1 MVAAVGGAA
10 VGTEREWSGHAKG
23 PAAHFAGIRTFTLL
37 GGLGGLCG
45 WLWVAGFELPSTV
58 LVAGAVGLIVA
69 AYAAASRRDVDGTT
83 EAAALVVVA
92 AGVASGAGYLGLAS
106 AVVAITSLLLVEKTR
121 LHAIVER
128 INDRELR
135 AGFRFAVL
143 AIVVLPLLPEGPYGP
158 FDAFRPRLLWAVVL
172 FFSGLSF
179 AGYIARR
186 LAGARSGYPVSGLI
200 GGLISSTSV
209 AFAFARTSREKTMPA
224 LPLAVGVVAA
234 CTVMFVRIVVASAVL
249 NLDVALAELPLF
261 AAPFV
266 VGLVMTFV
274 GFRRTP
280 RDVGDVALPDNPL
293 QLWSALQMALLFQ
306 VVILAVAF
314 VRVRFNTGGLAISG
328 AVLGLTDVDALTIS
342 MARSA
347 SEGVAVHI
355 AAEAIAVGALSN
367 TVLKAALA
375 MALGAPAF
383 RRAVALEPRGNR
395 RGPGAVARPA
405 SLIRGEGARERRR
418 R

>member
-1 MVAAVGGAA
+1 MTSPSVVGIVVAAIGGAA

-23 PAAHFAGIRTFTLL
+23 PAAHFAGVRTFTLL

-69 AYAAASRRDVDGTT
+69 AYAAVSRRDVDGTT

-92 AGVASGAGYLGLAS
+92 AGVASGAGHLGLAS

-186 LAGARSGYPVSGLI
+186 LAGARSGYPVSGLL

-209 AFAFARTSREKTMPA
+209 AFAFARASREKTTPA

-234 CTVMFVRIVVASAVL
+234 CTVMFVRVVVASAVL
-249 NLDVALAELPLF
+249 NLDVAWAELPIF
-261 AAPFV
+261 AAPFT
-266 VGLVMTFV
+266 VGLLMTV
-274 GFRRTP
+274 IGFRRTP
-280 RDVGDVALPDNPL
+280 REVGDVALPDNPL

-306 VVILAVAF
+306 AVILAVAF
-314 VRVRFNTGGLAISG
+314 VQARFDSGGLTISG

-342 MARSA
+342 MARA
-347 SEGVAVHI
+347 ATEGVAAHV
-355 AAEAIAVGALSN
+355 AAQAIAVGTLSN

-375 MALGAPAF
+375 LALGAPAF
-383 RRAVALEPRGNR
+383 RRAVALGL
-395 RGPGAVARPA
+395 GTLGGALAL
-405 SLIRGEGARERRR
+405 SLFLLH
-418 R
+418 